1 MVMSWTLN
9 LATIAQLRC
18 VRDALELVLQSQSE
32 FKDPLDQAMF
42 DKVDAWVQEHD
53 RRVKSGPL
61 HVIQPK

>member
-1 MVMSWTLN
+1 MSWTLK
-9 LATIAQLRC
+9 LATINQLEC
-18 VRDALELVLQSQSE
+18 VRDALELKLQT
-32 FKDPLDQAMF
+32 DGGPLTEAMF

>member
-1 MVMSWTLN
+1 MSWTLN
-9 LATIAQLRC
+9 LATISQLSC
-18 VRDALELVLQSQSE
+18 VRDALSLKLQT
-32 FKDPLDQAMF
+32 DGGLLTQAMF